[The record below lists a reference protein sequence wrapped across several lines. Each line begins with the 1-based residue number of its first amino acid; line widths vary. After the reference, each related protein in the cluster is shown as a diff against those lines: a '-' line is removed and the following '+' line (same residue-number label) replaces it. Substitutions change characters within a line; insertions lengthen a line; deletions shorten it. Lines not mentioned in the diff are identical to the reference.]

1 MARSFLLLLTIG
13 MAVLAFAA
21 NATASTHRSLEST
34 RFRQI
39 GSTLYGFPK
48 SDEAGRGNVLFG
60 NTVVLATKTGTLVAV
75 GQPTPSAANANGG
88 AIVVYGWNA
97 QTQQWGVVWS
107 LAGAQNEKLDFFAM
121 DEYGTRL
128 AVRRLHGSVEVID
141 IFSGNQIG
149 STLFCT
155 QDGDSAV
162 NGETVSL
169 SPDGTRLAITC
180 RSSEGRV
187 ELFGLDPL
195 SNDWKRIGQLDGLND
210 GDLFGFSTSFSS
222 DASRIAVSSP
232 NHDDGDGGLPNTG
245 LVQVFEYEGGLTWM
259 QLGGN
264 MMGDSSSSGQFG
276 FAMAMSGDGNSVV
289 ASSPKS
295 SSLGG
300 AEKNVGSV
308 RVFSFDGNDWMQ
320 MGLTIYGAAASDR
333 FGRSVAVSYDSRR
346 IAASSWVHDSAR
358 GTVLLFE
365 YSNESDSDG
374 QDFHEV
380 ASLFGEE
387 KGERLGYGR
396 FLAMTSDGGRLALG
410 STWASDGTG
419 VSTGSA
425 LVVDY
430 LDPLLDPL
438 TLHPSAAPSS
448 APSKQVDYSVTACQ
462 CNENFE
468 CATSV
473 VDENAPVWV
482 CVKGV
487 DPGVDVSYI
496 LYLYLQQGEAIFN
509 DYSDPLFYPG
519 SRGQSMAIIETKL
532 DEKFFN
538 EDDPENVQ
546 VLGTCVVA
554 FGSDDP
560 NEKEANFRVDLEVGI
575 RASSAISKF
584 GHLWMISAI
593 SIGVVVSIF

>member
-1 MARSFLLLLTIG
+1 
-13 MAVLAFAA
+13 
-21 NATASTHRSLEST
+21 
-34 RFRQI
+34 
-39 GSTLYGFPK
+39 
-48 SDEAGRGNVLFG
+48 
-60 NTVVLATKTGTLVAV
+60 
-75 GQPTPSAANANGG
+75 
-88 AIVVYGWNA
+88 
-97 QTQQWGVVWS
+97 
-107 LAGAQNEKLDFFAM
+107 
-121 DEYGTRL
+121 
-128 AVRRLHGSVEVID
+128 
-141 IFSGNQIG
+141 
-149 STLFCT
+149 
-155 QDGDSAV
+155 
-162 NGETVSL
+162 
-169 SPDGTRLAITC
+169 
-180 RSSEGRV
+180 
-187 ELFGLDPL
+187 
-195 SNDWKRIGQLDGLND
+195 
-210 GDLFGFSTSFSS
+210 
-222 DASRIAVSSP
+222 
-232 NHDDGDGGLPNTG
+232 
-245 LVQVFEYEGGLTWM
+245 M

-264 MMGDSSSSGQFG
+264 MMGDPSSSGQFG

-519 SRGQSMAIIETKL
+519 NRGQSMAVIETKL